1 MMRTPLRVLGLTALA
16 AAIPIVLYPPL
27 RGLLGFY
34 YRLFRA
40 KLLADQFYANF
51 PCVSKNICFLPG
63 SPLTLD
69 VYQPET
75 GTGYPVVFYVYG
87 GSWNSGNKELYA
99 PAAQRLLPE
108 GVVMVVPNYTRFPAA
123 GYPSQTQEVAA
134 ALAWTLDN
142 IANYGGDPRRVIV
155 AAQSAGAQ
163 IAGLAVY
170 DPRWLATYG
179 HSPAELRGFIGISG
193 VYDIPIQLDYER
205 RKRRREEY
213 VVNVM
218 GGRENVTLASPSTYA
233 RNSVP
238 PTLLIHGD
246 LDETVPLRMS
256 LELHERLTAAGAD
269 SELRIYKGSGHSD
282 ILFRA
287 LTEKP
292 PRLLD
297 DMLAF
302 THRRTRPDGQPPENF
317 TTVG

>member
-1 MMRTPLRVLGLTALA
+1 MMRISLRLLGLTALA
-16 AAIPIVLYPPL
+16 AAMTVAFYPPL
-27 RGLLGFY
+27 RGLLGYY

-40 KLLADQFYANF
+40 KRLAEQFYASF
-51 PCVSKNICFLPG
+51 PCVSKDIHFLAG

-69 VYQPET
+69 VYQPE
-75 GTGYPVVFYVYG
+75 GGSGFPVVFYVYG

-123 GYPSQTQEVAA
+123 GYPNQTREVAA
-134 ALAWTLDN
+134 ALAWTLDH
-142 IANYGGDPRRVIV
+142 IAEYGGDPGRVIV

-170 DPRWLATYG
+170 DPRWLAAYG

-193 VYDIPIQLDYER
+193 VYDIATQLDYER
-205 RKRRREEY
+205 SKRRSEQY

-218 GGRENVTLASPSTYA
+218 GGRENVSSASPSTYA
-233 RNSVP
+233 GVDVP

-246 LDETVPLRMS
+246 IDETVPLRMS
-256 LELHERLTAAGAD
+256 LDLHERLTAAGAE
-269 SELRIYKGSGHSD
+269 SELRIYAGSGHSD

-292 PRLLD
+292 ARLLD
-297 DMLAF
+297 DMLTF
-302 THRRTRPDGQPPENF
+302 TRRRTLTDGQPPK
-317 TTVG
+317 TITGAD

>member
-1 MMRTPLRVLGLTALA
+1 MRNPLRLLGLAVLTAALT
-16 AAIPIVLYPPL
+16 VLFYPPL

-34 YRLFRA
+34 YRLSRA
-40 KLLADQFYANF
+40 QRLAKQFYATF
-51 PCVSKNICFLPG
+51 PCVSKNIPFLEG

-75 GTGYPVVFYVYG
+75 GSGYPVVFYVYG
-87 GSWNSGNKELYA
+87 GSWNSGAKELYA

-108 GVVMVVPNYTRFPAA
+108 GLVLVVPNYTRYPAA
-123 GYPSQTQEVAA
+123 GYPGQTREVAA

-142 IANYGGDPRRVIV
+142 IANYGGDPSRVVV

-170 DPRWLATYG
+170 DARWLAAHG
-179 HSPAELRGFIGISG
+179 HNPAELRGFIGISG
-193 VYDIPIQLDYER
+193 VYDVPTQLAYER
-205 RKRRREEY
+205 MKRRKEEY
-213 VVNVM
+213 VANVM
-218 GGRENVTLASPSTYA
+218 GGRENAAAASPSTYA
-233 RNSVP
+233 RCDVP

-246 LDETVPLRMS
+246 TDGTVPVQMS
-256 LELHERLTAAGAD
+256 LDLHQRLTTAGAD
-269 SELRIYKGSGHSD
+269 CELRIYEGLGHSD

-292 PRLLD
+292 ARLLD

-302 THRRTRPDGQPPENF
+302 TRRCTRSETARND
-317 TTVG
+317 

>member
-1 MMRTPLRVLGLTALA
+1 MMRTPLRILGLTALA
-16 AAIPIVLYPPL
+16 TALAIVFYPPL

-40 KLLADQFYANF
+40 KRLSDEFYANF
-51 PCVSKNICFLPG
+51 PCVSKNIQFLAG

-75 GTGYPVVFYVYG
+75 GSGYPVVFYVYG

-108 GVVMVVPNYTRFPAA
+108 GVVMVVPNYTRYPAA

-134 ALAWTLDN
+134 ALAWTLDH
-142 IANYGGDPRRVIV
+142 IAEYGGDPGRVIV

-170 DPRWLATYG
+170 EPRWLAAHG

-193 VYDIPIQLDYER
+193 VYDIPTQLEFERSKR
-205 RKRRREEY
+205 RKEQY
-213 VVNVM
+213 VVSVM
-218 GGRENVTLASPSTYA
+218 GGRDNVALASPSTYA
-233 RNSVP
+233 RIDVP

-246 LDETVPLRMS
+246 IDETVPLRMS

-269 SELRIYKGSGHSD
+269 CELRIYKGSGHSD

-292 PRLLD
+292 ARLLD

-302 THRRTRPDGQPPENF
+302 THRRTQPPK
-317 TTVG
+317 TLSSMG